1 MRLIAIGK
9 NKDRSL
15 QQLQKE
21 YVKRLSSFDGMEI
34 LEVKDEPNIHTDRE
48 KEVDLIKDKEGLRV
62 LEKIKPSDWVILLDL
77 KGKMLDSIDFA
88 HKMQGWQDQ
97 GVHLVFVIAG
107 SLGPSQALIDRADF
121 RWKLSD
127 LTFTHLMTRIL
138 VLEQVYRAFMINHHR
153 QYHK

>member
-21 YVKRLSSFDGMEI
+21 YIKRLSSFDTMEI
-34 LEVKDEPNIHTDRE
+34 VEGQDDPKVHTDRD
-48 KEVDLIKDKEGLRV
+48 KEGELIKEKEGLRV
-62 LEKIKPSDWVILLDL
+62 LYKIKPSDWVILLDL

-97 GVHLVFVIAG
+97 GAHLVFVIAG

>member
-21 YVKRLSSFDGMEI
+21 YIKRLSSFDTMEI
-34 LEVKDEPNIHTDRE
+34 IEVKDEPNMHTDRE
-48 KEVDLIKDKEGLRV
+48 KEVDLIKEKEGERL

-77 KGKMLDSIDFA
+77 HGKMLDSVEFA
-88 HKMQGWQDQ
+88 HKLQRWQDQ
-97 GVHLVFVIAG
+97 GAHLVFVIAG
-107 SLGPSQALIDRADF
+107 SLGPSKDLVDRANF

>member
-21 YVKRLSSFDGMEI
+21 YIKRLSSFDTMEI
-34 LEVKDEPNIHTDRE
+34 VEVKDEPNVHTDRD
-48 KEVDLIKDKEGLRV
+48 KEVELIKEKEGLRV
-62 LEKIKPSDWVILLDL
+62 LDKIKPSDWVILLDL

-97 GVHLVFVIAG
+97 GAHLVFVIAR

>member
-21 YVKRLSSFDGMEI
+21 YIKRLSSFDTMEI
-34 LEVKDEPNIHTDRE
+34 IEVKDEPNMHTDRE
-48 KEVDLIKDKEGLRV
+48 KEVDLIKEKEGERV

-77 KGKMLDSIDFA
+77 HGKMLDSVEFA
-88 HKMQGWQDQ
+88 HKLQRWQDQ
-97 GVHLVFVIAG
+97 GTHLVFVIAG
-107 SLGPSQALIDRADF
+107 SLGPSKDLVDRANF